1 MAREVGAL
9 PSARVTR
16 TRRRTLVSRVS
27 TGHLVMVLAGVLGAL
42 LTLNVLRAADS
53 TTPVLVAARDLT
65 PGSVIDHDAVRV
77 ARVHADGDVL
87 ASLLP
92 ASAIEQLRGQVA
104 TTSVVEGSLLSREQF
119 KGAEAGAAT
128 RLMSFP
134 LARARAVGGQLD
146 AGDAVDVLAVER
158 DTGRSGYVVT
168 NLQVVAIEGSS
179 SGPLDT
185 EGDLTITVS
194 VEPREATRLA
204 AALEVATVTVVRSTG
219 AARVTDIEPFEPSGS
234 RAQDEP

>member
-1 MAREVGAL
+1 
-9 PSARVTR
+9 
-16 TRRRTLVSRVS
+16 
-27 TGHLVMVLAGVLGAL
+27 MVLAGVLGAL

-65 PGSVIDHDAVRV
+65 PGSVIGDDAVRV
-77 ARVHADGDVL
+77 AHIHADGDVL
-87 ASLLP
+87 APLLP
-92 ASAIEQLRGQVA
+92 AAAMEQLRGQVA
-104 TTSVVEGSLLSREQF
+104 TTSVAEGSLLSREQF
-119 KGAEAGAAT
+119 TGADAGGAS

-134 LARARAVGGQLD
+134 LPRARAVAGQLD

-168 NLQVVAIEGSS
+168 NLQVVAIEGGS

-194 VEPREATRLA
+194 VAPRDATRIA

-219 AARVTDIEPFEPSGS
+219 AAPLTDIEPFEPSGS
-234 RAQDEP
+234 RGQDER